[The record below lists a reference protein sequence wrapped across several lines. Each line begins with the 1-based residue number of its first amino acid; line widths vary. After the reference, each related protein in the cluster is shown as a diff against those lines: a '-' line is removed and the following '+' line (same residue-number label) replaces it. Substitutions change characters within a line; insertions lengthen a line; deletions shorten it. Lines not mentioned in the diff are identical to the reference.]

1 MERFRPVWAEVDLG
15 ALKRNYA
22 RIQSYTK
29 SELMPIVKA
38 DAYGHGAIP
47 VVRAFKELGAKR
59 FGVAL
64 LEEALEIKQEF
75 PDLELMVIGA
85 SPEEHS
91 GTMVR
96 ENIIAGIFSLSQAQA
111 LSKAGGEQGKTARVH
126 IKIDSG
132 MGRIG
137 VRPDEWKEILKI
149 ARLPNVLVEGI
160 YTHFAT
166 ADHADLTFAR
176 KQLEFFQQVIDKLER
191 KGLQI
196 PFKHAAN
203 SAAILHFPEAHF
215 NLVRPGI
222 ILYGLPP
229 SQHVGRDAGL
239 EPVMSWKAR
248 VTHVKTIEAGETV
261 SYGRTFRAA
270 YQTRVATIP
279 VGYADGLRRAL
290 SNCGEAL
297 VRGERSTI
305 IGRVCM
311 DQTMLEVTKIPG
323 VEVGDV
329 VTLLG
334 QDGQEQI
341 DATEMA
347 EWLNTINYEI
357 VCDLSKRVPRE
368 YVEETTIVS

>member
-22 RIQSYTK
+22 RIQSYTQ

-47 VVRAFKELGAKR
+47 VVRALKELGAKR

-91 GTMVR
+91 DTIVR
-96 ENIIAGIFSLSQAQA
+96 ENIIPGIFRLSQAQA
-111 LSKAGGEQGKTARVH
+111 LSKAGVEQGKTARLHV
-126 IKIDSG
+126 KVDTG

-149 ARLPNVLVEGI
+149 AELPNVMVEGV

-229 SQHVGRDAGL
+229 SQHVGKDSGL

-368 YVEETTIVS
+368 YVE

>member
-22 RIQSYTK
+22 RIQTYTK
-29 SELMPIVKA
+29 AELMPIVKA

-47 VVRAFKELGAKR
+47 VVRALKAVGAKR

-64 LEEALEIKQEF
+64 LEEALDIKREF
-75 PDLELMVIGA
+75 PELELMVIGA

-91 GTMVR
+91 DTIVR
-96 ENIIAGIFSLSQAQA
+96 ENIIPGIFSFSQAQTLA
-111 LSKAGGEQGKTARVH
+111 KSAGEQDKTARVH
-126 IKIDSG
+126 VKIDTG

-137 VRPDEWKEILKI
+137 YRPEEWEQILAI
-149 ARLPNVLVEGI
+149 AKLPHLIVEGI

-176 KQLEFFQQVIDKLER
+176 KQLERFQEVIRKLER
-191 KGLQI
+191 KGLKI
-196 PFKHAAN
+196 PYIHAAN

-222 ILYGLPP
+222 ILYGFPP
-229 SQHVGRDAGL
+229 SKHVGQDAGL
-239 EPVMSWKAR
+239 EPVMSWKAK
-248 VTHVKTIEAGETV
+248 VTHVKTIGAGETV

-270 YQTRVATIP
+270 YETRVATIP

-290 SNCGEAL
+290 SNSGEVL
-297 VRGERSTI
+297 VRGQRSTI

-311 DQTMLEVTKIPG
+311 DQTMLEVTQIPG
-323 VEVGDV
+323 VQVGDV

-334 QDGQEQI
+334 QDGEERI

-347 EWLNTINYEI
+347 EWLRTISYEI
-357 VCDLSKRVPRE
+357 VCDISKRVPRE
-368 YVEETTIVS
+368 YVE